1 MLLTVDGGVCV
12 CVLHGSVAQDD
23 IQKINDEDFM
33 DVWILQKFGR

>member
-1 MLLTVDGGVCV
+1 MLLTVDGGV

-33 DVWILQKFGR
+33 DV